1 MAGGLGADLSG
12 VKGYTVGLL
21 FLAFVVISVVMEAAL
36 HQVSFHSY
44 RHSPGLYHLYLKL
57 KDEIMLLGILSLIL
71 ELFMNGLNGLCVSGA
86 FVLNSAD
93 DANSTDGSAGSSGS
107 DGSDGSS
114 GDPSANCPTG
124 MAELWSVVVRHDT
137 HLFLFWF
144 AVFYLLNFFIV
155 VSVGKL
161 LIRQWKKWERHQ
173 ETEDEASTRRSS
185 LTEDERVKLSKNNQA
200 SPGVDPFIVHS
211 IEWAH
216 GKVQLP
222 PPRSGSSLMITAGG
236 AALWLV
242 GVGALVVVDAALVG
256 LRGDAEEGGSP
267 LLQARIG
274 AATQLGVIALI
285 VGLAGIGVRRVAR
298 VLGPAD
304 ERLYLGLRAVFVSR
318 HRLPHSFVF
327 WQVRGRRRPPSHTP
341 PRLFSSLTSSL
352 PPPSLCTTRWR
363 RTPLRSSRR
372 TSASSPPSFG

>member
-1 MAGGLGADLSG
+1 M
-12 VKGYTVGLL
+12 T
-21 FLAFVVISVVMEAAL
+21 
-36 HQVSFHSY
+36 
-44 RHSPGLYHLYLKL
+44 
-57 KDEIMLLGILSLIL
+57 
-71 ELFMNGLNGLCVSGA
+71 
-86 FVLNSAD
+86 
-93 DANSTDGSAGSSGS
+93 T
-107 DGSDGSS
+107 
-114 GDPSANCPTG
+114 PT
-124 MAELWSVVVRHDT
+124 
-137 HLFLFWF
+137 
-144 AVFYLLNFFIV
+144 
-155 VSVGKL
+155 
-161 LIRQWKKWERHQ
+161 
-173 ETEDEASTRRSS
+173 

-256 LRGDAEEGGSP
+256 LRVDAEEGGSP

-327 WQVRGRRRPPSHTP
+327 WQVCGAAAAIPPALTRRGMPVANTA
-341 PRLFSSLTSSL
+341 F
-352 PPPSLCTTRWR
+352 
-363 RTPLRSSRR
+363 
-372 TSASSPPSFG
+372 